1 MKKLK
6 EIALWCLKQ
15 IAIILAASI
24 VYMLTFHLPVL
35 NVTGIYFYDG
45 ILRLLLVL
53 VLMIIVFIILHKHIF
68 HDYKDICFSIVTF
81 ALVNMLW
88 FSLCIVSMDRSLS
101 VYILCCLDQT
111 ETSVDEIEFKT
122 YCKDVFTEQYG
133 MIERR
138 YNEQIA
144 SHNITIDP
152 NGQIFITDNG
162 KLLAHIFKLVSFLY
176 QTDNRFTYPEPY
188 HAIE

>member
-6 EIALWCLKQ
+6 EIMLWGFKQ
-15 IAIILAASI
+15 MIIILAASI
-24 VYMLTFHLPVL
+24 VYMLTFHLSIL
-35 NVTGIYFYDG
+35 NITGIYFYDG

-53 VLMIIVFIILHKHIF
+53 ILMIVAFILLRKHIF
-68 HDYKDICFSIVTF
+68 HDYKDICFSIVSF

-88 FSLCIVSMDRSLS
+88 FSLCVVSMDRSLS
-101 VYILCCLDQT
+101 VYILCCLEQT
-111 ETSVDEIEFKT
+111 EASVDEDEFKV

-144 SHNITIDP
+144 SHNIVIDK
-152 NGQIFITDNG
+152 NGEILITDSG
-162 KLLAHIFKLVSFLY
+162 KLMVHIFKFISFLY
-176 QTDNRFTYPEPY
+176 QTDDRFTYPEPY